1 MKSARVNLWNAQPS
15 QNPKAP
21 ILNGSVELP
30 AQLIWELSQ
39 AMQQGQGFEVNQ
51 QTGEQF
57 FKLRLSVWRGTGEN
71 NGPVLNGQIES
82 PSERAAYLAQKAQQ
96 QGGPGQWGS
105 APAAAPPAA
114 PPAGY
119 PAAHP
124 AAAPAYGHPAG
135 YPAAAPPA
143 APAGYPAAPPAA
155 APPAAAPPVAAPP
168 AWGSPAPG
176 GWGS

>member
-1 MKSARVNLWNAQPS
+1 MKSARVTLWNAQPS

-39 AMQQGQGFEVNQ
+39 QMQAGQGLEVNQ

-82 PSERAAYLAQKAQQ
+82 PSERAAYLAQKQQQ
-96 QGGPGQWGS
+96 QGGQPWGATAAAPQQPAYGQPPAQPAPAAYPPHQPAPQYQQPP
-105 APAAAPPAA
+105 APAAAPPA
-114 PPAGY
+114 PPA
-119 PAAHP
+119 
-124 AAAPAYGHPAG
+124 
-135 YPAAAPPA
+135 PA
-143 APAGYPAAPPAA
+143 APAWGAPA
-155 APPAAAPPVAAPP
+155 
-168 AWGSPAPG
+168 GG
-176 GWGS
+176 GWGG

>member
-21 ILNGSVELP
+21 MLNGSVELP

-39 AMQQGQGFEVNQ
+39 AMQQGQGMEVNQ

-57 FKLRLSVWRGTGEN
+57 FKLRVSVWRGTGEN

-96 QGGPGQWGS
+96 QGGQQWGAP
-105 APAAAPPAA
+105 APAAPQQPAYGPPMQPPMQQPPAGYPPQAPPQQAAPYAPPAAPMAPPAPPAA
-114 PPAGY
+114 PPAWG
-119 PAAHP
+119 
-124 AAAPAYGHPAG
+124 APAT
-135 YPAAAPPA
+135 
-143 APAGYPAAPPAA
+143 
-155 APPAAAPPVAAPP
+155 
-168 AWGSPAPG
+168 G
-176 GWGS
+176 GWGG

>member
-39 AMQQGQGFEVNQ
+39 AMAQGQGLETNN

-82 PSERAAYLAQKAQQ
+82 PSERAAYLASKAQQ
-96 QGGPGQWGS
+96 GGQPWAAAPQQPQPGYGAPPAPPAGFPPQAPPPPQQAPAPAS
-105 APAAAPPAA
+105 YPAAPPPAAAPAAAPPA
-114 PPAGY
+114 
-119 PAAHP
+119 
-124 AAAPAYGHPAG
+124 
-135 YPAAAPPA
+135 
-143 APAGYPAAPPAA
+143 
-155 APPAAAPPVAAPP
+155 
-168 AWGSPAPG
+168 WGAPAPG
-176 GWGS
+176 GWGG